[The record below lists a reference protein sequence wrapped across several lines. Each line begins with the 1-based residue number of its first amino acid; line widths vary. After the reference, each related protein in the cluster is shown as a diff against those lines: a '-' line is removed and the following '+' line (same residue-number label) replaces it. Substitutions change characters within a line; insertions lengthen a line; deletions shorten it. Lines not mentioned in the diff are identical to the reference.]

1 MCFSKYRA
9 RKQAKKRKQECMAR
23 VYPPGYSTEPKRQPN
38 PDYKLQTT
46 KKELIQCLITYDHI
60 SEHDAEYRATN
71 MINWIP
77 QGLMENLDE
86 AVQRKPLSNI
96 LYNNHE
102 TLYEAMEFLYLD
114 RALWSIYF
122 SIYYISAELSGK
134 LPTPEDWIA
143 EYKQTLE
150 EE

>member
-1 MCFSKYRA
+1 MVPKTNHINISHCSVFGPHQKAKLPAPESHMALVLVHLNKGGKNMCFSKYRA

-77 QGLMENLDE
+77 QGL
-86 AVQRKPLSNI
+86 
-96 LYNNHE
+96 
-102 TLYEAMEFLYLD
+102 T
-114 RALWSIYF
+114 
-122 SIYYISAELSGK
+122 
-134 LPTPEDWIA
+134 
-143 EYKQTLE
+143 
-150 EE
+150 

>member
-1 MCFSKYRA
+1 MAQVSQWWSKHEA
-9 RKQAKKRKQECMAR
+9 PASSRKAKRW
-23 VYPPGYSTEPKRQPN
+23 VSS
-38 PDYKLQTT
+38 L
-46 KKELIQCLITYDHI
+46 
-60 SEHDAEYRATN
+60 
-71 MINWIP
+71 
-77 QGLMENLDE
+77 ENLDE

-143 EYKQTLE
+143 EYKQALE